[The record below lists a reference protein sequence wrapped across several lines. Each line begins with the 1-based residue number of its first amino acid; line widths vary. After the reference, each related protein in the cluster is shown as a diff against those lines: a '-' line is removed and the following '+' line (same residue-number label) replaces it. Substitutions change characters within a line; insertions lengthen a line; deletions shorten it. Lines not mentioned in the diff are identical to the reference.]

1 MIFVWLNKRAWR
13 HPGPIVNMAVHN
25 AQSLAALGYETHL
38 CVSAGETET
47 DTDADLENFYGVAP
61 NPSLHVHRMSR
72 WQLGSSRLSV
82 AVFLKTIRLAKTLAR
97 RDQVAIITREASFLP
112 WLAWLCG
119 DARIKG
125 FYEAHDFYAD
135 LSWRADKV
143 RFGDLRQGW
152 MERTFLPQIT
162 GLICIT
168 QAQRELYRHVL
179 LNVESC
185 ALPLGTKPFSE
196 QDPEHRRRLRTLV
209 YVGHLHASKGVK
221 MLLGAV
227 PELAQKNIR
236 VAFWGGSETQI
247 AQMTKRLKKRGVA
260 DHVQFVGFRPPDE
273 LQNALSREVSVGVV
287 ALRDTFYNRYLT
299 CPVKALDYLSH
310 GLPIIGSDLPSVRE
324 VVGNAGR
331 FIAPDDS
338 SALVRAAV
346 ELLDDPQK
354 CRAAAQASRA
364 RGLELLWEKR
374 AARIVRFV
382 TECD

>member
-25 AQSLAALGYETHL
+25 AHSLAALGRETHL

-47 DTDADLENFYGVAP
+47 DTAADLKNFYGVAP

-72 WQLGSSRLSV
+72 WQLGASRLSV
-82 AVFLKTIRLAKTLAR
+82 AVFLKTIRLAKALAR
-97 RDQVAIITREASFLP
+97 RDRVAVITREASFLP

-125 FYEAHDFYAD
+125 FYEAHDLYAD
-135 LSWRADKV
+135 LSWRTDTV

-152 MERTFLPQIT
+152 LERTFLPQIT

-168 QAQRELYRHVL
+168 RAQRELYQHVL
-179 LNVESC
+179 PNVKSC
-185 ALPLGTKPFSE
+185 ALPLGTKPFHE
-196 QDPEHRRRLRTLV
+196 QDAECRRKLRTLV

-236 VAFWGGSETQI
+236 VAFWGGSDAQI
-247 AQMTKRLKKRGVA
+247 SQMNARLKKRGVA
-260 DHVQFVGFRPPDE
+260 EHVQFVGFRPPEE
-273 LQNALSREVSVGVV
+273 LQSALSREVSVGVV

-324 VVGNAGR
+324 VVGNTGS

-338 SALVRAAV
+338 AALVRAAID
-346 ELLDDPQK
+346 LLDDPQK
-354 CRAAAQASRA
+354 YRAAAQASHT
-364 RGLELLWEKR
+364 RGLDLLWEKR
-374 AARIVRFV
+374 AERIVRFV
-382 TECD
+382 SERD